1 MDNFDQESGQ
11 QQYAN
16 DSGLNVFLAKYMVIW
31 PERFSFQQ
39 LVHI

>member
-1 MDNFDQESGQ
+1 MDNFDQESDQ

-31 PERFSFQQ
+31 P
-39 LVHI
+39 